1 MKPHEVDA
9 LRLEI
14 EKLARDYPEI
24 AEDEVLRAD
33 MLDADTS
40 LVDVLTALI
49 RLGEDARTLRDGTK
63 QQQENLKARADR
75 FGRRLEFTRALML
88 SILNA
93 AALRKV
99 ELPEATVYL
108 RNNPQQLIGEP
119 DADAL
124 PDEFVK
130 IKRTADRAAIKAALQ
145 AGRELPGL
153 QLSNASPSIM
163 VMVK

>member
-1 MKPHEVDA
+1 MKPTEADA

-14 EKLARDYPEI
+14 EKLIRDYPEI

-33 MLDADTS
+33 MLDAETS
-40 LVDVLTALI
+40 LADVLTALI
-49 RLGEDARTLRDGTK
+49 RLGEDARTLRDATK
-63 QQQENLKARADR
+63 TQQENLKARADR
-75 FGRRLEFTRALML
+75 FGRRLEFSRALML

-99 ELPEATVYL
+99 ELPEATLYL
-108 RNNPQQLIGEP
+108 RNNPQQLVGEP

-130 IKRTADRAAIKAALQ
+130 IKRTADRAAIKTALQ

-153 QLSNASPSIM
+153 QLSNAPPSIM

>member
-1 MKPHEVDA
+1 MKPNEIDA

-14 EKLARDYPEI
+14 ENLLRLYPEI

-33 MLDADTS
+33 MLDGETS
-40 LVDVLTALI
+40 MADVLTGLI
-49 RLGEDARTLRDGTK
+49 RLGEDARTMRDATK
-63 QQQENLKARADR
+63 TQLDNLKARSER
-75 FGRRLEFTRALML
+75 FGRRLEVTRSLMH
-88 SILNA
+88 SILNVA
-93 AALRKV
+93 NLKKV

-119 DADAL
+119 DGDAL

-130 IKRTADRAAIKAALQ
+130 IKRMADRAAIKAALQ

-153 QLSNASPSIM
+153 QLSNAPPSIM